1 MKNNKKIEFSKG
13 LFIFITAL
21 NVLLLIF
28 CCVMTW
34 QTGDLQLLTVAIVG
48 TAADQAFAIKYYYR
62 KAEQE
67 NKIKLKQQYK
77 MELEQEDFDIESGG
91 EF

>member
-1 MKNNKKIEFSKG
+1 MKNNKKKTEFSKK

-21 NVLLLIF
+21 NVILLAF
-28 CCVMTW
+28 CCYMTAT
-34 QTGDLQLLTVAIVG
+34 TGDLQIMTVAIVG

-67 NKIKLKQQYK
+67 NKLKLMAALKIKPDKD
-77 MELEQEDFDIESGG
+77 DFDINIGG
-91 EF
+91 E

>member
-1 MKNNKKIEFSKG
+1 MKSKKKKTEFSKK

-21 NVLLLIF
+21 NVILLAF
-28 CCVMTW
+28 CCFVTW
-34 QTGDLQLLTVAIVG
+34 QTGDLQVMTVAIVG

-67 NKIKLKQQYK
+67 NKLKLMAALKIKP
-77 MELEQEDFDIESGG
+77 EREDFDINNGG
-91 EF
+91 E